1 MFNLI
6 NIGERSGSGVPLI
19 LNTWEDE
26 GWEKPVIEERFDPDR
41 TILELEFVKKTSE
54 ENKRRKQ
61 AKKNRRSYR
70 KDTRISWRKRSIK
83 DKGYCCLYR
92 AEPCADKSDSGRD
105 GKR

>member
-61 AKKNRRSYR
+61 AKKTSEEKQALISKRYKNILEKTEHQRQ
-70 KDTRISWRKRSIK
+70 RILLPI
-83 DKGYCCLYR
+83 
-92 AEPCADKSDSGRD
+92 
-105 GKR
+105 